1 MIRDPL
7 SVAGVIAA
15 ATGIAFWV
23 ERRFGW
29 GPKVGAALVAIV
41 IGAAL
46 SNLGLVP
53 AESPIYDGIFGPVT
67 SLAIVW
73 LLFGVNLRDLRAAGL
88 PMLAAFGIAVAGTAA
103 GAILATLLFAPHFG
117 PEAWKLSGAMTGTY
131 SGGSL
136 NFVSVGRG
144 VELSASTFT
153 AAAAADNVVTAAWI
167 GATLMLPVWL
177 ARFYPPPAWPAPA
190 APAETGGPVE
200 PAEARAPGG
209 SAGGTGSPA
218 PAPSSADRAA
228 AEGGSGH
235 ALFGDRPG
243 MLDLAALLA
252 VGLVL
257 LRAADL
263 LAVAV
268 PAIPSVLWLTTL
280 ALLVAQ
286 LPAVKRLDGAMR
298 LGYLALHF
306 FFVLIGIS
314 SRVSEIAA
322 VGIEVLWFT
331 ALVVA
336 IHGAVV
342 YLGARLVRLD
352 VATASVASQAA
363 VGGPP
368 TALALAVARK
378 WPRLALPG
386 IAVGLLGYAV
396 GNYVGFGVAYL
407 MRGVLGG

>member
-1 MIRDPL
+1 MIRDPV
-7 SVAGVIAA
+7 SVAAVIAV
-15 ATGIAFWV
+15 ATGLAFWV
-23 ERRFGW
+23 EGRFGW
-29 GPKVGAALVAIV
+29 GPKVGAALVAIA
-41 IGAAL
+41 IGALL
-46 SNLGLVP
+46 SNLGLVA
-53 AESPIYDGIFGPVT
+53 AESPVYDGIFGPVT
-67 SLAIVW
+67 SLAVVW
-73 LLFGVNLRDLRAAGL
+73 LLFGVDLRDLRAAGL
-88 PMLAAFGIAVAGTAA
+88 PMLAAFGIAVVGTASGSA
-103 GAILATLLFAPHFG
+103 LATLFFAPHFG
-117 PEAWKLSGAMTGTY
+117 PEAWKLAGAMTGTY

-136 NFVSVGRG
+136 NFVAVGRG

-177 ARFYPPPAWPAPA
+177 KRFYPPRASPETEEDGAP
-190 APAETGGPVE
+190 
-200 PAEARAPGG
+200 
-209 SAGGTGSPA
+209 SAGP
-218 PAPSSADRAA
+218 DRASTA
-228 AEGGSGH
+228 DPSRSDPGPGDPADPRPEGAGPGVPSEGH
-235 ALFGDRPG
+235 PLFGHRPG

-252 VGLVL
+252 LGLVL
-257 LRAADL
+257 LRVADALEAAI
-263 LAVAV
+263 
-268 PAIPSVLWLTTL
+268 PAIPAILWLTTL
-280 ALLVAQ
+280 ALLMAQ
-286 LPAVKRLDGAMR
+286 FPAVKRLAGAMQ

-314 SRVSEIAA
+314 SRVAEIAA

-336 IHGAVV
+336 IHGLVV
-342 YLGARLVRLD
+342 YLGSWLARLD
-352 VATASVASQAA
+352 VETASVASQAA

-407 MRGVLGG
+407 MRGLLRG